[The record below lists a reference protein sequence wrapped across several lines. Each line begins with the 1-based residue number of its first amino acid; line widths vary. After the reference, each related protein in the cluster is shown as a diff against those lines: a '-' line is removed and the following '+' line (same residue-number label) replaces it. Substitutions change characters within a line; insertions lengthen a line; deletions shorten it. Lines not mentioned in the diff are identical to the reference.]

1 MTSAIWARRCRRA
14 IVGQTM
20 EMIMED
26 LEATAREH
34 DENGAPGMFES
45 SFVLHFWRS
54 LTFVT

>member
-1 MTSAIWARRCRRA
+1 
-14 IVGQTM
+14 
-20 EMIMED
+20 MED